1 MMKKLFS
8 LAIAIMILAGLAQ
21 AGTLKLVKP
30 NGGEKW
36 APGSNQQVLWTAD
49 GVTAKV
55 KLILFRNGSKL
66 GRIVGGLNAG
76 SGSYSWAT
84 GNYEGGVAPVG
95 DGYTIRVQ
103 TVDDAIRDES
113 DAPFSIAEA
122 GTSGGGVQVM
132 TQRDLSN
139 VHVAKPD
146 LSQVTQQTVVAQITR
161 IDRLEPNQIGLRMD
175 MADPGYEIKAIGQ
188 GLGSRGAPNTWEY
201 DHTFFVA
208 KDIDNNAM
216 FHLPITEWNNDQI
229 RFRAVDEMRAGYYD
243 VYFEKSNGFVSN
255 KVRLKVNGNHPYIQS
270 ISPGGIPQG
279 VTQCNINVIGLDF
292 NLAGTPH
299 AVVLQDQ
306 NFNLTGLV
314 VTFWSDRAIQARI
327 SPLPAP
333 GTYYILIEYPA
344 ATPNG
349 KGYSNRLPIE
359 IH

>member
-1 MMKKLFS
+1 MRRSPS
-8 LAIAIMILAGLAQ
+8 L
-21 AGTLKLVKP
+21 
-30 NGGEKW
+30 
-36 APGSNQQVLWTAD
+36 
-49 GVTAKV
+49 
-55 KLILFRNGSKL
+55 R
-66 GRIVGGLNAG
+66 
-76 SGSYSWAT
+76 
-84 GNYEGGVAPVG
+84 
-95 DGYTIRVQ
+95 
-103 TVDDAIRDES
+103 
-113 DAPFSIAEA
+113 
-122 GTSGGGVQVM
+122 GGGVQVM

-175 MADPGYEIKAIGQ
+175 MADPGYTIKAIGQ

-201 DHTFFVA
+201 DHTFLVA
-208 KDIDNNAM
+208 KDIDTNAL
-216 FHLPITEWNNDQI
+216 FHLNIIEWNNDQI
-229 RFRAVDEMRAGYYD
+229 QFHVVDNMRAGYYD
-243 VYFEKSNGFVSN
+243 VYFEKSTGFVSN
-255 KVRLKVNGNHPYIQS
+255 KVRLKVNGQSPWIQS
-270 ISPGGIPQG
+270 ISPVSVPQG
-279 VTQCNINVIGLDF
+279 VPQCNINVIGMDF

-306 NFNLTGLV
+306 NFNLTSLA